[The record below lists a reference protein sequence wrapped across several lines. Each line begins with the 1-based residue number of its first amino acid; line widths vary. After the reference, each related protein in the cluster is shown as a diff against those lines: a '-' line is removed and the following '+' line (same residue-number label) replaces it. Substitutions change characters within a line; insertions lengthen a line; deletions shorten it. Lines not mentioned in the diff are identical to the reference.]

1 MSYKVNRD
9 DEHIVIPDGPV
20 TAREVR
26 KLMKQK
32 KTPEFYEL
40 EAAEVINCL
49 MRNYEGLTPERIVSH
64 ADIAPNRKTDPG
76 PLFDWKRLKT
86 MIK

>member
-40 EAAEVINCL
+40 EAAEV
-49 MRNYEGLTPERIVSH
+49 MDG
-64 ADIAPNRKTDPG
+64 
-76 PLFDWKRLKT
+76 
-86 MIK
+86 

>member
-26 KLMKQK
+26 KLMKQSSEK
-32 KTPEFYEL
+32 QNESDFIIMDLIYTIISNNFL
-40 EAAEVINCL
+40 
-49 MRNYEGLTPERIVSH
+49 S
-64 ADIAPNRKTDPG
+64 D
-76 PLFDWKRLKT
+76 
-86 MIK
+86 